1 MSIALFKPPE
11 EQEMS
16 TGEVLLSVRNVKKYF
31 PVKGGF
37 FDRVLAHVKAVD
49 DISFDIYRGE
59 TLGLVGESGCGKST
73 IGKAMLRILNASSGS
88 VEFEGRNIYSLSD
101 KDMRTLRRN
110 MQYIFQDPFSSLNP
124 RLSVGESIARVLRI
138 HGMKRKSEREQR
150 VQHLLEMVG
159 LSPYHIRRYP
169 HEFSGGQRQRIG
181 IARALALNP
190 KLIVLDE
197 PVSALDVSIQ
207 SQIINLLEDL
217 QKQFNLTYLFVSHGL
232 NVVRHISNRVG
243 VMYLGKLVELTETD
257 TLFDRPKHPYTQA
270 LLSANP
276 IAEPRL
282 RDEKKMVLEGDV
294 PSPINPPSGCRFRTR
309 CPYANQKCA
318 EIEPEFAEVEKNHF
332 VACHYP
338 LNSF

>member
-1 MSIALFKPPE
+1 MSIAPSNVHE
-11 EQEMS
+11 EQE
-16 TGEVLLSVRNVKKYF
+16 TKTNEVLLSVRNVKKYF
-31 PVKGGF
+31 PVKGGL
-37 FDRVLAHVKAVD
+37 FDRAVAHVKAVD
-49 DISFDIYRGE
+49 DISFDLYRGE

-73 IGKAMLRILNASSGS
+73 IAKTMLRIIGASSGT
-88 VEFEGRNIYSLSD
+88 VEFEGRNIYTLSESQMRSLR
-101 KDMRTLRRN
+101 KD

-124 RLSVGESIARVLRI
+124 RLSVGESIARVLHI
-138 HGMKRKSEREQR
+138 HGMKNKAERQHR
-150 VQHLLEMVG
+150 VQYLLEMVG

-190 KLIVLDE
+190 KLVVLDE

-217 QKQFNLTYLFVSHGL
+217 QNQFNLTYLFVSHGL

-243 VMYLGKLVELTETD
+243 VMYLGKMVELTETD

-276 IAEPRL
+276 IADPRQ
-282 RDEKKMVLEGDV
+282 RDQDKMVLEGDV

-309 CPYANQKCA
+309 CPFAASKCA
-318 EIEPEFAEVEKNHF
+318 EVEPEFAEIEKNHF

-338 LNSF
+338 LK

>member
-1 MSIALFKPPE
+1 MSIAPFNVQE
-11 EQEMS
+11 EQE
-16 TGEVLLSVRNVKKYF
+16 TKTNEVLLSVRNVKKYF
-31 PVKGGF
+31 PVKGGL
-37 FDRVLAHVKAVD
+37 FDRAVAHVKAVD
-49 DISFDIYRGE
+49 DISFDLYRGE

-73 IGKAMLRILNASSGS
+73 IAKTMLRIIGASSGA
-88 VEFEGRNIYSLSD
+88 VEFEGRNILTLSESQMRSLR
-101 KDMRTLRRN
+101 KD

-138 HGMKRKSEREQR
+138 HGMKNKAQRQQR
-150 VQHLLEMVG
+150 VQYLLEMVG

-190 KLIVLDE
+190 KLVVLDE

-217 QKQFNLTYLFVSHGL
+217 QNQFNLTYLFVSHGL

-243 VMYLGKLVELTETD
+243 VMYLGKMVELTETD

-276 IAEPRL
+276 IADPRQ
-282 RDEKKMVLEGDV
+282 RDQDKMVLEGDV
-294 PSPINPPSGCRFRTR
+294 PSPIHPPSGCRFRTR
-309 CPYANQKCA
+309 CPFAASKCA
-318 EIEPEFAEVEKNHF
+318 EVEPEFAEIEKNHF

-338 LNSF
+338 LN